1 MAPILLQRAPTT
13 QERDKAGI
21 IVDKR
26 VLPTYNPG
34 HYTPK
39 LLPGHVKPLG
49 TLDYVPPLEYF
60 CIKSLYLN
68 VDLVDLG
75 GLPRF
80 PFHPEAHMVWLRGLI
95 PFFTFDM
102 RDVELKYVDPRLWG
116 TLIQLYSLPPVFHT
130 YTLPL
135 SDTHLTQL
143 QAIRSTPDFTL
154 ITVLDLS
161 SRCEITDETIGELKP
176 LKNLCVLDL
185 SLTGIGAWGVKKLS
199 MCLVRKQDG
208 RDERVGPWG
217 IRIWSLRGCKKVD
230 DSVKDALARFPL
242 LSVVDLRDTAV
253 TPLSHFPGFTS
264 RPSSTHTALY
274 YPNPPLSWINGLS
287 QTFPGCRIFQ
297 SNKMDSLYVLHIN
310 KLEYPI
316 ISPQIDISQR
326 IEKVK
331 LVGDHDRVLALFPNG
346 REALNTTHHLSQDHS
361 QGDRVTKGLAETPQ
375 ANRQPRDVY
384 GSNG

>member
-1 MAPILLQRAPTT
+1 MAPILLQCASTT
-13 QERDKAGI
+13 QELDQAGI

-39 LLPGHVKPLG
+39 LLPNHVKPLD
-49 TLDYVPPLEYF
+49 TLDYVPSLEYF
-60 CIKSLYLN
+60 CIKYLYSN

-80 PFHPEAHMVWLRGLI
+80 PFHPGAHMAWLRGLI
-95 PFFTFDM
+95 PLFTFDM
-102 RDVELKYVDPRLWG
+102 RDVDLKYVDPRLWG
-116 TLIQLYSLPPVFHT
+116 TLIQLYSLPPVFHI
-130 YTLPL
+130 YMLPL

-199 MCLVRKQDG
+199 MCLVRKHDG
-208 RDERVGPWG
+208 RNERVGPWG

-230 DSVKDALARFPL
+230 DSVKDALTRFPL
-242 LSVVDLRDTAV
+242 LSVIGALMSVFFSCPRQV
-253 TPLSHFPGFTS
+253 TLFNNQTSVTLPLLPFLASQASPPGHLPHTLQ
-264 RPSSTHTALY
+264 STT
-274 YPNPPLSWINGLS
+274 
-287 QTFPGCRIFQ
+287 
-297 SNKMDSLYVLHIN
+297 
-310 KLEYPI
+310 
-316 ISPQIDISQR
+316 QI
-326 IEKVK
+326 
-331 LVGDHDRVLALFPNG
+331 
-346 REALNTTHHLSQDHS
+346 HLS
-361 QGDRVTKGLAETPQ
+361 RGLMAYPKLSLVVGSS
-375 ANRQPRDVY
+375 NRTIWIHFTFCI
-384 GSNG
+384 